1 MEAIKS
7 SVERNKW
14 NMTTT
19 AEELG
24 ISRMTLYR
32 KLDQYGLRSKESNTV
47 EIFSY
52 IARDQ
57 KSSVVKGEIKAI
69 EERIVLEQLKKMG
82 LDPIS
87 ITVKKVSVLEKLD
100 VNVFDSVPP
109 DAIYNFSDNYQ

>member
-1 MEAIKS
+1 MASEVKS
-7 SVERNKW
+7 
-14 NMTTT
+14 
-19 AEELG
+19 
-24 ISRMTLYR
+24 
-32 KLDQYGLRSKESNTV
+32 SNTV

-87 ITVKKVSVLEKLD
+87 ITVKKVSVFEKLD

-109 DAIYNFSDNYQ
+109 EAHCQKR